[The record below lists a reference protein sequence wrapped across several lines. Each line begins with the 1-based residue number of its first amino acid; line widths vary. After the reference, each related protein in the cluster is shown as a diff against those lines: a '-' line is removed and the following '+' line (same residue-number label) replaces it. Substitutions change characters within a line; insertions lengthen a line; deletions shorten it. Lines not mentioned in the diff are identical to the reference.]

1 MLLRQDEKQ
10 TASQKYIKL
19 KSLSDKLRIL
29 FQFVSPRQIYAKV
42 LQCARR
48 SGSFTVEA
56 AFVLPLFLFA
66 ALVALGLFPLL
77 LLQTQVNGGLQ
88 YAARIMAVSYQDFE
102 KEGNNLSLV
111 EGEILFRRY
120 MKEHGCD
127 EDALSHGLNSIS
139 LLQSDVS
146 GDYVALVADYN
157 VQLPISFWNIN
168 TLPVEQCVRVKKWTG
183 ADPDLTDADDAY
195 VYITPSGNAY
205 HSSTECSYLKLSIQ
219 SVSLSAV
226 KQLRSKDGSIYYPC
240 SCYKGGS
247 RVYITNYGTEY
258 HGDLNC
264 SSLKRTIYKVTKD
277 QVGSRHPCAKCF
289 GQ

>member
-19 KSLSDKLRIL
+19 KSLSDKLRIS
-29 FQFVSPRQIYAKV
+29 FQFVPPGQIYAKV

-66 ALVALGLFPLL
+66 ALAALGLFPLL

-127 EDALSHGLNSIS
+127 EDALSHGLKSIS

-146 GDYVALVADYN
+146 GDYVVLVADYN

-183 ADPDLTDADDAY
+183 ANPNLTDTDDAY

-247 RVYITNYGTEY
+247 RVYITDYGTEY

-277 QVGSRHPCAKCF
+277 QVGSRHPCAKCI